1 MKRSLLVAAKILL
14 SAAGVHAQTAPA
26 PSAATS
32 DSQAQTE
39 DLKLRPEAHE
49 RLTVPVRLSGTGPYY
64 FLVDTGADRTAVSRD
79 LATLLKLERGTSAQL
94 HSVAGVS
101 TVSTVKVPQLQLT
114 RMPVT
119 IQEAPL
125 LDARNMGA
133 DGILGVDSLGSHRV
147 VFDFVGETMAI
158 VPSSIAERRDEPGAI
173 VIQARRRNGRLIISQ
188 AKAEDRP
195 VTIVLDTGAQ
205 VSIGNAALRKKLRIG
220 EGRTAEGQVELESVT
235 GAKLRGD
242 VVRLKKVVVGGVT
255 LSDLVV
261 VFADAHT
268 FQQLGLQN
276 KPALLLGMN
285 AMRAFKK
292 VSIDF
297 ANRKFRVVVPEQ
309 SQRDVELARLPAVSR
324 LGGR

>member
-1 MKRSLLVAAKILL
+1 MTRSLLIAATILL
-14 SAAGVHAQTAPA
+14 NGAAVHAQTAP
-26 PSAATS
+26 PATAS
-32 DSQAQTE
+32 IPQSQPQTE
-39 DLKLRPEAHE
+39 DLRLHAEGHE
-49 RLTVPVRLSGTGPYY
+49 RLTVPVRLSGAGPYY

-79 LATLLKLERGTSAQL
+79 LATLLKLEQGTSAQL

-101 TVSTVKVPQLQLT
+101 TVSTVRVPQLQLT
-114 RMPVT
+114 RKPVT
-119 IQEAPL
+119 IQQAPL
-125 LDARNMGA
+125 LEARNIGA
-133 DGILGVDSLGSHRV
+133 DGILGVDSLTTQRV
-147 VFDFVGETMAI
+147 VFDFVGETMSI
-158 VPSSIAERRDEPGAI
+158 VPSSIAEVRDEPGAI

-188 AKAEDRP
+188 ARADDRP

-205 VSIGNAALRKKLRIG
+205 VSIGNAALRGQLRIG
-220 EGRTAEGQVELESVT
+220 EGRTADGQVELESVT

-242 VVRLKKVVVGGVT
+242 LVRLNKVIVGGVT
-255 LSDLVV
+255 LSNLVV
-261 VFADAHT
+261 VFAEAHT
-268 FQQLGLQN
+268 FKQLGLQK

-309 SQRDVELARLPAVSR
+309 SQREVELARLPGLRR